1 MTEHS
6 EAFKAQYAKS
16 YGRAYAPQYPDFG
29 KCAAPVFNGG
39 FGSSQCS
46 RKNGHGPE
54 GAWCKQ
60 HDPIARKAKDE
71 ARTAELE
78 AKWAASGR
86 KQKFQRDCIAAI
98 RAIADGHNDPRGLAQ
113 SIIDALE
120 GKLV

>member
-16 YGRAYAPQYPDFG
+16 YGRSYAPQYLDFG

-60 HDPIARKAKDE
+60 HDPIARKARYE
-71 ARTAELE
+71 AMASESK
-78 AKWAASGR
+78 AKWAASDR
-86 KQKFQRDCIAAI
+86 KQKFQSDCITAI
-98 RAIADGHNDPRGLAQ
+98 RAIAAGHNDPRALAQ
-113 SIIDALE
+113 SIIDAFE
-120 GKLV
+120 GKPE